1 MYGLLMRSQ
10 VMLGSERFAAIFA
23 DERFLLHGKVIFH
36 MGYQQVFASI
46 SRITYFAFERLFRIR
61 RVDPYVVPVNAFL
74 FSEGLITY
82 LTTKQVRILVPLTML
97 EQHSLLEKL
106 LVAALGIHML
116 FVYGAEVLLQILEA
130 FGHKLTFVADKWA
143 EFPDQYVHVFVACVN
158 FWFCCRNRRIDCS

>member
-1 MYGLLMRSQ
+1 MNEIIDYLASKCLMETSY
-10 VMLGSERFAAIFA
+10 V
-23 DERFLLHGKVIFH
+23 LHK
-36 MGYQQVFASI
+36 
-46 SRITYFAFERLFRIR
+46 E
-61 RVDPYVVPVNAFL
+61 
-74 FSEGLITY
+74 TY

-143 EFPDQYVHVFVACVN
+143 EFPDQFVHVFVACVN